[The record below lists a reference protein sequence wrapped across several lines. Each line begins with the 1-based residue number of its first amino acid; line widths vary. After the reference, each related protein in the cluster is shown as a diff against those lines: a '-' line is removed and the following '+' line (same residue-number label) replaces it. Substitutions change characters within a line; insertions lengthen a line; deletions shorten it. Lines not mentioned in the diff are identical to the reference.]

1 MVLCP
6 DRLDVLSVLC
16 RSQFY
21 FPIHAHTQLPPKKQN
36 KIKIK
41 QRSQDGKF
49 SKMSLH
55 SRGCS
60 CPTAMRTW
68 AMCASGISML
78 SLPSHGDQSP
88 LPPPLQGQ
96 QPHFGF
102 MHRDTGSC
110 GWRRGGGR
118 DGSSTGATAEC
129 TAQRQNTTRGSMAW
143 LHTRSSLN
151 PLCIFGQMTL
161 HLHIYLPT
169 FSLSMRQWALMA
181 EYRTLQCINFEYE

>member
-21 FPIHAHTQLPPKKQN
+21 FPIHSHTQLPPKKQN

-49 SKMSLH
+49 CKMSLH
-55 SRGCS
+55 SRGWS
-60 CPTAMRTW
+60 CPTALRTW

-78 SLPSHGDQSP
+78 SLPSHDDQSP
-88 LPPPLQGQ
+88 LLPPLQGQ

-102 MHRDTGSC
+102 KRQDTAAVDEEEEEEGMDQAQGPQLNAQLRDKTPHG
-110 GWRRGGGR
+110 
-118 DGSSTGATAEC
+118 
-129 TAQRQNTTRGSMAW
+129 GSMAW

-151 PLCIFGQMTL
+151 PLCIFGKMTF
-161 HLHIYLPT
+161 HPHIYLPM